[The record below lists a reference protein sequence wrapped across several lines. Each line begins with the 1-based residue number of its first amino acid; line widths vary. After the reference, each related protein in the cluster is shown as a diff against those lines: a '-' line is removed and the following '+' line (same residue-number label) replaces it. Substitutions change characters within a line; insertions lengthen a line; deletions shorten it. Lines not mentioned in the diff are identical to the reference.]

1 MVKHNHLTDKAKED
15 LKLVDL
21 ALTNND
27 ARAYSTLVSKYR
39 DPVYYML
46 LERLNN
52 SDLDQELTIEAFGK
66 AFSKLHQ
73 YSEKYAFSTWLFAIA
88 RNNSIDYLRKNRAS
102 IKSIEDFKK
111 NTSNIDIP
119 ELQSDHSSPETILIS
134 KQKLL
139 IINELIDK
147 LKPKQKE
154 LIKMRYLKEYSIQ
167 EIAEIKALKANTV
180 KVQIYRARVALFK
193 LFSKNKNHF

>member
-1 MVKHNHLTDKAKED
+1 MVKYSHLTDKAKED
-15 LKLVDL
+15 LKLVKL

-39 DPVYYML
+39 DTLYYML
-46 LERLNN
+46 FERLNN
-52 SDLDQELTIEAFGK
+52 VDLAQELTIEAFGK
-66 AFSKLHQ
+66 AFSKLHL

-111 NTSNIDIP
+111 NTSSIDIS
-119 ELQSDHSSPETILIS
+119 ELQSDQKSPETIFIS
-134 KQKLL
+134 KQKLQ

-147 LKPKQKE
+147 LNSKQKE
-154 LIKMRYLKEYSIQ
+154 LIKMRYLKEYSIK
-167 EIAEIKALKANTV
+167 EIADIKSLKVNTV
-180 KVQIYRARVALFK
+180 KVQLHRARAALFK
-193 LFSKNKNHF
+193 LFSKNKHQF

>member
-1 MVKHNHLTDKAKED
+1 MVKYSHLTDKAKED
-15 LKLVDL
+15 LKLVKL

-39 DPVYYML
+39 DTLYYML
-46 LERLNN
+46 FERLNN
-52 SDLDQELTIEAFGK
+52 ADLAQELTIEAFGK

-111 NTSNIDIP
+111 NTSSIDIS
-119 ELQSDHSSPETILIS
+119 ELQSDQKSPETIFIS
-134 KQKLL
+134 KQKLQ

-147 LKPKQKE
+147 LNSKQKE
-154 LIKMRYLKEYSIQ
+154 LIKMRYLKEYSIK
-167 EIAEIKALKANTV
+167 EIADIKSLKVNTV
-180 KVQIYRARVALFK
+180 KVQLHRARAALFK
-193 LFSKNKNHF
+193 LFSKNKHQF

>member
-1 MVKHNHLTDKAKED
+1 MVKYSHLSDKAKED
-15 LKLVDL
+15 LKLVKL

-39 DPVYYML
+39 DTLYYML
-46 LERLNN
+46 FERLNN
-52 SDLDQELTIEAFGK
+52 VDLAQELTIEAFGK
-66 AFSKLHQ
+66 AFSKLHL

-111 NTSNIDIP
+111 NTSSIDIS
-119 ELQSDHSSPETILIS
+119 ELQSDQKSPETIFIS
-134 KQKLL
+134 KQKLQ

-147 LKPKQKE
+147 LNSKQKE
-154 LIKMRYLKEYSIQ
+154 LIKMRYLKEYSIK
-167 EIAEIKALKANTV
+167 EIADIKSLKVNTV
-180 KVQIYRARVALFK
+180 KVQLHRARAALFK
-193 LFSKNKNHF
+193 LFSKNKHQF